1 MNKTKK
7 YLILFLAVC
16 FVFIVSVGIKQTF
29 WPNQT
34 DNQIISTKEEKKT
47 TAKTNE
53 KDATATQENSE
64 NETGVQEN
72 KTENEEKTESQNTT
86 STTESSQTKTN
97 KNSEKKSMNQSSS
110 TQENSGTTT
119 ASQPSKETQNNTSK
133 PAETVSY
140 NLVIKGKGSYILQEN
155 VTIQDGQTV
164 YDVLLSA
171 TKQHHIEF
179 QAVDSQYG
187 MYVVNIG
194 GLKAAN
200 YGGNANNGWV
210 YKVNGVSPPSSANKK
225 TLKSTDQIEW
235 TYLY

>member
-29 WPNQT
+29 WSNQA
-34 DNQIISTKEEKKT
+34 DNQVISHKEEKKT
-47 TAKTNE
+47 AAKTNE
-53 KDATATQENSE
+53 NDVKATQENDE
-64 NETGVQEN
+64 NETSVQES
-72 KTENEEKTESQNTT
+72 KTENEEESK
-86 STTESSQTKTN
+86 STTDTSQTTN
-97 KNSEKKSMNQSSS
+97 KTSEKKSTNQSSS
-110 TQENSGTTT
+110 TQQNSNIT
-119 ASQPSKETQNNTSK
+119 ASSQPSEETQNNSSK
-133 PAETVSY
+133 PVETVSY
-140 NLVIKGKGSYILQEN
+140 NLVIKGKGSYVLQEN
-155 VTIQDGQTV
+155 ITIQDGQTV

-179 QAVDSQYG
+179 QAIESQYG

-210 YKVNGVSPPSSANKK
+210 YEINGSHVGTSADKK
-225 TLKSTDQIEW
+225 ILKSTDQIEW
-235 TYLY
+235 IYLY

>member
-29 WPNQT
+29 WSNQT
-34 DNQIISTKEEKKT
+34 DNQVISHKEEKKT
-47 TAKTNE
+47 AEKTNE
-53 KDATATQENSE
+53 NDVKATQENDD
-64 NETGVQEN
+64 NETSVQEI
-72 KTENEEKTESQNTT
+72 KTESEEESK
-86 STTESSQTKTN
+86 STTDTSQTTN
-97 KNSEKKSMNQSSS
+97 KTSEKKSTNQRSS
-110 TQENSGTTT
+110 TQQNSNIT
-119 ASQPSKETQNNTSK
+119 ASSQPSEETQNNSSK
-133 PAETVSY
+133 PVETVSY
-140 NLVIKGKGSYILQEN
+140 NLVIKGKGSYVLQEN
-155 VTIQDGQTV
+155 ITIQDGQTV

-179 QAVDSQYG
+179 QAIESQYG

-210 YKVNGVSPPSSANKK
+210 YEINGSHVGTSADKK
-225 TLKSTDQIEW
+225 ILKSTDQIEW
-235 TYLY
+235 IYLY

>member
-29 WPNQT
+29 WSNQA
-34 DNQIISTKEEKKT
+34 DNQVISHKEEKKT
-47 TAKTNE
+47 AAKTNE
-53 KDATATQENSE
+53 NDVKATQENDD
-64 NETGVQEN
+64 NETSVQES
-72 KTENEEKTESQNTT
+72 KTENEEESK
-86 STTESSQTKTN
+86 STTDTSQTTN
-97 KNSEKKSMNQSSS
+97 KTSEKKSTNQSSS
-110 TQENSGTTT
+110 TQQNSNIT
-119 ASQPSKETQNNTSK
+119 ASSQPSEETQNNSSK
-133 PAETVSY
+133 PVETVSY
-140 NLVIKGKGSYILQEN
+140 NLVIKGKGSYVLQEN
-155 VTIQDGQTV
+155 ITIQDGQTV

-179 QAVDSQYG
+179 QAIESQYG

-210 YKVNGVSPPSSANKK
+210 YEINGSHVGTSADKK
-225 TLKSTDQIEW
+225 ILKSTDQIEW
-235 TYLY
+235 IYLY

>member
-7 YLILFLAVC
+7 YLIVFLAIC

-34 DNQIISTKEEKKT
+34 DNQVISNKEEKKT

-53 KDATATQENSE
+53 NDVKATQENDE
-64 NETGVQEN
+64 NETSVQES
-72 KTENEEKTESQNTT
+72 KTENEEESK
-86 STTESSQTKTN
+86 STTDTSQTTN
-97 KNSEKKSMNQSSS
+97 KTSEKKSTNQSSS
-110 TQENSGTTT
+110 TQQNSNIT
-119 ASQPSKETQNNTSK
+119 ASSQPSEETQNNSSK
-133 PAETVSY
+133 PVETVSY
-140 NLVIKGKGSYILQEN
+140 NLVIKGKGSYVLQEN
-155 VTIQDGQTV
+155 ITIQDGQTV

-179 QAVDSQYG
+179 QAIESQYG

-210 YKVNGVSPPSSANKK
+210 YEINGSHVGTSADKK
-225 TLKSTDQIEW
+225 ILKSTDQIEW
-235 TYLY
+235 IYLY

>member
-72 KTENEEKTESQNTT
+72 KTENDEESKSKSITDSSQITTQKTE
-86 STTESSQTKTN
+86 
-97 KNSEKKSMNQSSS
+97 EKKSTNQSSS
-110 TQENSGTTT
+110 PQQNSETPAT
-119 ASQPSKETQNNTSK
+119 SQPSKETQNNTSK
-133 PAETVSY
+133 PVETMSY
-140 NLVIKGKGSYILQEN
+140 NLVIKGKGSYVLQEN

-171 TKQHHIEF
+171 TRQHHIEF

-210 YKVNGVSPPSSANKK
+210 YKVNGVSPPYSANKK
-225 TLKSTDQIEW
+225 TLTSTDQIEW

>member
-7 YLILFLAVC
+7 YLILFLAIC

-34 DNQIISTKEEKKT
+34 DNQVISNKEEKKT

-53 KDATATQENSE
+53 NDVKATQENDD
-64 NETGVQEN
+64 NETSVQES
-72 KTENEEKTESQNTT
+72 KTENEEESK
-86 STTESSQTKTN
+86 STTDTSQTTN
-97 KNSEKKSMNQSSS
+97 KTSEKKSTNQSSS
-110 TQENSGTTT
+110 TQQNSNIT
-119 ASQPSKETQNNTSK
+119 ASSQPSEETQNNSSK
-133 PAETVSY
+133 PVETVSY
-140 NLVIKGKGSYILQEN
+140 NLVIKGKGSYVLQEN
-155 VTIQDGQTV
+155 ITIQDGQTV

-179 QAVDSQYG
+179 QAIESQYG

-210 YKVNGVSPPSSANKK
+210 YEINGSHVGTSADKK
-225 TLKSTDQIEW
+225 ILKSTDQIEW
-235 TYLY
+235 IYLY

>member
-7 YLILFLAVC
+7 YLIIFLTVC

-29 WPNQT
+29 WPKQT

-53 KDATATQENSE
+53 KDVKATQENDE
-64 NETGVQEN
+64 NETDVQEN
-72 KTENEEKTESQNTT
+72 KTENEEESKSK
-86 STTESSQTKTN
+86 STTDSAQTNTN
-97 KNSEKKSMNQSSS
+97 KTSEKKSTSQSSS
-110 TQENSGTTT
+110 TQQNSGTTA
-119 ASQPSKETQNNTSK
+119 ASQPAKETQNNTSK

-140 NLVIKGKGSYILQEN
+140 NLVIKGKGSYVLQEN
-155 VTIQDGQTV
+155 VTIQDGQTA
-164 YDVLLSA
+164 YDVLVSA

-179 QAVDSQYG
+179 QAVESQYG

-210 YKVNGVSPPSSANKK
+210 YKVNGVSPPYSANEKI
-225 TLKSTDQIEW
+225 LKSTDQIEW

>member
-34 DNQIISTKEEKKT
+34 DNQVISNKEEKKAI
-47 TAKTNE
+47 AKTNE
-53 KDATATQENSE
+53 KDVKATQENDE
-64 NETGVQEN
+64 NETSVQES
-72 KTENEEKTESQNTT
+72 KTENEEESKSK
-86 STTESSQTKTN
+86 STTDTSQTTN
-97 KNSEKKSMNQSSS
+97 KTSEKKSTSQSSS
-110 TQENSGTTT
+110 TQQNSGTTA
-119 ASQPSKETQNNTSK
+119 ASQPSKETQNNSSK
-133 PAETVSY
+133 PVETVSY
-140 NLVIKGKGSYILQEN
+140 NLVIKGKGSYVLQEN
-155 VTIQDGQTV
+155 ITIQDGQTV

-171 TKQHHIEF
+171 TRQHHIEF

-210 YKVNGVSPPSSANKK
+210 YKVNGVSPPYSANKK
-225 TLKSTDQIEW
+225 TLTSTDQIEW

>member
-7 YLILFLAVC
+7 YLIVFLAIC

-34 DNQIISTKEEKKT
+34 DNQVISNKEEKKT

-53 KDATATQENSE
+53 NDVKATQENDE
-64 NETGVQEN
+64 NETSVQES
-72 KTENEEKTESQNTT
+72 KTENEEDSK
-86 STTESSQTKTN
+86 STTDTSQTTN
-97 KNSEKKSMNQSSS
+97 KTSEKKSTNQSSS
-110 TQENSGTTT
+110 TQQNSNIT
-119 ASQPSKETQNNTSK
+119 ASSQPSEETQNNSSK
-133 PAETVSY
+133 PVETVSY
-140 NLVIKGKGSYILQEN
+140 NLVIKGKGSYVLQEN
-155 VTIQDGQTV
+155 ITIQDGQTV

-179 QAVDSQYG
+179 QAIESQYG
-187 MYVVNIG
+187 IYVVNIG

-210 YKVNGVSPPSSANKK
+210 YEINGSHVGTSADKK
-225 TLKSTDQIEW
+225 ILKSTDQIEW
-235 TYLY
+235 IYLY

>member
-29 WPNQT
+29 WSNQA
-34 DNQIISTKEEKKT
+34 DNQVISHKEEKKT
-47 TAKTNE
+47 AAKTNE
-53 KDATATQENSE
+53 NDVKATQENDD
-64 NETGVQEN
+64 NETSVQEI
-72 KTENEEKTESQNTT
+72 KTENEEESK
-86 STTESSQTKTN
+86 STTDTSQTTN
-97 KNSEKKSMNQSSS
+97 KTSEKKSTNQSSS
-110 TQENSGTTT
+110 TQQNSNIT
-119 ASQPSKETQNNTSK
+119 ASSQPSEETQNNSSK
-133 PAETVSY
+133 PVETVSY
-140 NLVIKGKGSYILQEN
+140 NLVIKGKGSYVLQEN
-155 VTIQDGQTV
+155 ITIQDGQTV

-179 QAVDSQYG
+179 QAIESQYG

-210 YKVNGVSPPSSANKK
+210 YEINGSHVGTSADKK
-225 TLKSTDQIEW
+225 ILKSTDHIEW
-235 TYLY
+235 IYLY

>member
-29 WPNQT
+29 WSNQA
-34 DNQIISTKEEKKT
+34 DNQVISHKEEKKT
-47 TAKTNE
+47 AAKTNE
-53 KDATATQENSE
+53 NDVKATQENDE
-64 NETGVQEN
+64 NETSVQES
-72 KTENEEKTESQNTT
+72 KTENEEESK
-86 STTESSQTKTN
+86 STTDTSQTTN
-97 KNSEKKSMNQSSS
+97 KTSEKKSTNQSSS
-110 TQENSGTTT
+110 TQQNSNIT
-119 ASQPSKETQNNTSK
+119 AQPSKETQNNSSK
-133 PAETVSY
+133 PVETVSY
-140 NLVIKGKGSYILQEN
+140 NLVIKGKGSYVLQEN
-155 VTIQDGQTV
+155 ITIQDGQTV

-179 QAVDSQYG
+179 QAIESQYG

-210 YKVNGVSPPSSANKK
+210 YEINGSHVGTSADKK
-225 TLKSTDQIEW
+225 ILKSTDQIEW
-235 TYLY
+235 IYLY

>member
-29 WPNQT
+29 WSNQT
-34 DNQIISTKEEKKT
+34 DNQVISHKEEKKT
-47 TAKTNE
+47 AAKTNE
-53 KDATATQENSE
+53 NDVKATQENDE
-64 NETGVQEN
+64 NETSVQES
-72 KTENEEKTESQNTT
+72 KTENEEESK
-86 STTESSQTKTN
+86 STTDTSQTTN
-97 KNSEKKSMNQSSS
+97 KTSEKKSTNQSSS
-110 TQENSGTTT
+110 TQQNSNIT
-119 ASQPSKETQNNTSK
+119 ASSQPSEETQNNSSK
-133 PAETVSY
+133 PVETVSY
-140 NLVIKGKGSYILQEN
+140 NLVIKGKGSYVLQEN
-155 VTIQDGQTV
+155 ITIQDGQTV

-179 QAVDSQYG
+179 QAIESQYG

-210 YKVNGVSPPSSANKK
+210 YEINGSHVGTSADKK
-225 TLKSTDQIEW
+225 NLKSTDQIEW
-235 TYLY
+235 IYLY

>member
-29 WPNQT
+29 WSNQA
-34 DNQIISTKEEKKT
+34 DNQVISHKEEKKT
-47 TAKTNE
+47 AAKTNE
-53 KDATATQENSE
+53 NDVKATQENDE
-64 NETGVQEN
+64 NETSVQES
-72 KTENEEKTESQNTT
+72 KTENEEESK
-86 STTESSQTKTN
+86 STTDTSQTTN
-97 KNSEKKSMNQSSS
+97 KTSEKKSTGQSSS
-110 TQENSGTTT
+110 TQQNSSIT
-119 ASQPSKETQNNTSK
+119 ASSQPSEETQNNSSK
-133 PAETVSY
+133 PVETVSY
-140 NLVIKGKGSYILQEN
+140 NLVIKGKGSYVLQEN
-155 VTIQDGQTV
+155 ITIQDGQTV

-179 QAVDSQYG
+179 QAIESQYG

-210 YKVNGVSPPSSANKK
+210 YEINGSHVGTSADKK
-225 TLKSTDQIEW
+225 ILKSTDQIEW
-235 TYLY
+235 IYLY